1 MNDILEE
8 FDKYISSNKE
18 VLSVLP
24 INTKKNRTAYV
35 KKVDEMLEK
44 AVQIKEVIWN
54 EIASRYERYI
64 VVEENPE
71 VAKLQKE
78 VDEIKNV
85 ELFNELNTPYEKLG
99 LDRITHRLSCFFEGD
114 LKLVNTNIK
123 EFLDILKNYGITV
136 TIDDFCYSDATTEYM
151 TVYLKEY
158 NDGSLDNSNVLK
170 KTFESIYWKCPDI
183 VTHIELNLRYIY
195 HINAKQIE
203 KELLSRNEAILAKEN
218 LDKNGLVRK
227 YFDLNKELIKVQ
239 RKDPKL
245 ILDKFLNGEWK
256 IKDFN
261 DKEMS
266 VLYDRLS
273 IKNYYECSDEEQQE
287 IDLNF
292 GKLLNTLQEYKVYLK
307 YKFIIDDLR
316 EKFKNKDGYKAAYD
330 NKVKELRKKEQAL
343 LKENRKNKQLIKQS
357 RNPLFRFFKKKWDRK
372 IYEFPVVSN
381 TQIKEI
387 NKLYDELDQAVVN
400 VRIGEVVDD
409 NCSIKYMFKIATS
422 FYTYAYNLINEEYA
436 EEDVVVLDELQ
447 ELIDFIDQPYKVML
461 NNIKLIEEPDITSII
476 SNRYKILNLAVEKE
490 TLEED
495 AESLLADVT
504 KVVDFYNIR
513 KSGLDLS
520 NIAFVERA
528 KQMISKK

>member
-1 MNDILEE
+1 MSDILEE

-24 INTKKNRTAYV
+24 INTKKNRAQYV
-35 KKVDEMLEK
+35 AKTEELLVK
-44 AVQIKEVIWN
+44 ALQIKEVIWN
-54 EIASRYERYI
+54 EITSRYDRLI
-64 VVEENPE
+64 QVEEKPE
-71 VAKLQKE
+71 VAELQKQVE
-78 VDEIKNV
+78 EIKNV
-85 ELFNELNTPYEKLG
+85 ELFNELNTPFEKLQ

-114 LKLVNTNIK
+114 LKLVNSNIK
-123 EFLDILKNYGITV
+123 EYLDIFKNYGITF
-136 TIDDFCYSDATTEYM
+136 TAEDFCYSDSTMEYM
-151 TVYLKEY
+151 TVFLNEY
-158 NDGSLDNSNVLK
+158 NNDSLDSSDVLK
-170 KTFESIYWKCPDI
+170 KTFENIYWKCPDI
-183 VTHIELNLRYIY
+183 VTHIQLNLRYLY
-195 HINAKQIE
+195 DINSKKIQ
-203 KELLSRNEAILAKEN
+203 KELDTRNEAVLAKEN

-227 YFDLNKELIKVQ
+227 YFDLNKDLIKVQ
-239 RKDPKL
+239 RRDPKY
-245 ILDKFLNGEWK
+245 ILNKFLNGEWK

-261 DKEMS
+261 DKEMN

-273 IKNYYECSDEEQQE
+273 IKNYYEATPEEQHE
-287 IDLNF
+287 IDTNF
-292 GKLLNTLQEYKVYLK
+292 GKLLNTLQEYKVYIK

-316 EKFKNKDGYKAAYD
+316 ERFKNKDSYKNAYET
-330 NKVKELRKKEQAL
+330 KEKELRKKEQDL
-343 LKENRKNKQLIKQS
+343 LKQNKKNKQLIKQR
-357 RNPLFRFFKKKWDRK
+357 RNPLFIFFKKKWDKK

-387 NKLYDELDQAVVN
+387 KKLYEELDQAAVN
-400 VRIGEVVDD
+400 VRIAEFVDD

-422 FYTYAYNLINEEYA
+422 FYTYAFNLIDKEYA

-461 NNIKLIEEPDITSII
+461 NNVKLIEEPELTSII

-495 AESLLADVT
+495 LDSLVSDVE
-504 KVVDFYNIR
+504 KIVDFYNIR